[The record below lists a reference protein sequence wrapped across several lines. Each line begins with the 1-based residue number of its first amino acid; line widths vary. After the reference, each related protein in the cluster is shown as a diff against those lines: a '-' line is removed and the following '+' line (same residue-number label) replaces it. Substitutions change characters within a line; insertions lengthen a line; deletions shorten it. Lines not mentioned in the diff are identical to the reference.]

1 MVTCGIDWAQ
11 DHHDIAIVDTDGRLV
26 AKRRIPESVAG
37 FAELTAMLADA
48 GDDPEDPIPV
58 AIETPRG
65 LLVAVLRA
73 SGRPIHP
80 INPMSVARYRE
91 RTSMSGKKSDHADA
105 VTLANILRTD
115 AGQHRRLPADTELAQ
130 SITVL
135 ARAHQD
141 ATWQRTRAGNGLRS
155 LLREFYPGFLN
166 TFADRPGGITAPEAR
181 AVLAIAPTP
190 AKAARLSK
198 PQIVTALRRA
208 GRQRGLATLA
218 AAIQQQLRQPQLRQP
233 TLVEDAFGIQAVA
246 VLATLEAECAS
257 VDRLGEATAAAFTST
272 PTTGSSPRS
281 WGSPTSPVPACSPKS
296 VTTEHDSPAPER

>member
-1 MVTCGIDWAQ
+1 MPEITCGIDWAQ
-11 DHHDIAIVDTDGRLV
+11 GHHDIAMVSSDGQLV

-48 GDDPEDPIPV
+48 GDDPKDPIPV

-65 LLVAVLRA
+65 LLVAALRA
-73 SGRPIHP
+73 SGRPIYP

-115 AGQHRRLPADTELAQ
+115 ADQHRRLPADTELAQ

-141 ATWQRTRAGNGLRS
+141 ATWRRTRAGNELQS
-155 LLREFYPGFLN
+155 LLREYFPGFLQ
-166 TFADRPGGITAPEAR
+166 TFADRPGGISAPEAR

-190 AKAARLSK
+190 AKAARLSHRRS
-198 PQIVTALRRA
+198 PLRC
-208 GRQRGLATLA
+208 A
-218 AAIQQQLRQPQLRQP
+218 APGAN
-233 TLVEDAFGIQAVA
+233 
-246 VLATLEAECAS
+246 
-257 VDRLGEATAAAFTST
+257 AA
-272 PTTGSSPRS
+272 
-281 WGSPTSPVPACSPKS
+281 
-296 VTTEHDSPAPER
+296 